1 MFFKSTNEKY
11 GIALMN
17 EIGKTFG
24 FIQNEFP
31 KSRNPMSYQDA
42 FELLVLLHFIAEYSL
57 YKHIVTKD
65 KITHDIVKQNK
76 LMSSTIISVGDRVRD
91 ELISFLLDSEDFTGK
106 KKDYRPVDFVNMQ
119 DMIRY
124 DSGFAK
130 LFDKSMSVIEEGESV
145 ALESLI
151 NGMEEVT
158 SIMYLVNLS
167 KKAKKEIHTHMA
179 HLSMNMFHVA
189 VTKKPNPE
197 YALKGF

>member
-76 LMSSTIISVGDRVRD
+76 
-91 ELISFLLDSEDFTGK
+91 
-106 KKDYRPVDFVNMQ
+106 
-119 DMIRY
+119 
-124 DSGFAK
+124 SG
-130 LFDKSMSVIEEGESV
+130 L
-145 ALESLI
+145 LI
-151 NGMEEVT
+151 NHYMSLGKTITGLLINE
-158 SIMYLVNLS
+158 
-167 KKAKKEIHTHMA
+167 
-179 HLSMNMFHVA
+179 
-189 VTKKPNPE
+189 
-197 YALKGF
+197 G